1 MSLINSH
8 QSADSGLNIWSQ
20 LFFYT
25 IVTASEWIGGLQKR
39 RKGKGNGEILY
50 EIIGRILSLCF
61 IRLSFLADI
70 EVALVE

>member
-8 QSADSGLNIWSQ
+8 QSADSRLNIWSQ

-25 IVTASEWIGGLQKR
+25 IVTAPEWIGGLQKR

-50 EIIGRILSLCF
+50 KILG
-61 IRLSFLADI
+61 
-70 EVALVE
+70 

>member
-39 RKGKGNGEILY
+39 RKGRNGKGNGEILY
-50 EIIGRILSLCF
+50 EILG
-61 IRLSFLADI
+61 
-70 EVALVE
+70 

>member
-39 RKGKGNGEILY
+39 KEKAKEMAKSYMKLLDEN
-50 EIIGRILSLCF
+50 
-61 IRLSFLADI
+61 
-70 EVALVE
+70 

>member
-39 RKGKGNGEILY
+39 RKGRKGRKGKGNGEILY
-50 EIIGRILSLCF
+50 EILG
-61 IRLSFLADI
+61 
-70 EVALVE
+70 